1 MEAKNLLFTGVVAL
15 LVAALSIV
23 FTLRFTAQ
31 PELTVNQHQL
41 ALLNRIEELELLLE
55 DEIESRLDLQ
65 DIFESEIAFGL
76 TGQNINQANEEL
88 SNGQDRSSALFNQP
102 QGGNTSAIADDPETS
117 ISSDVQQVRARRQ
130 DQRGERLRPDYK
142 QQQLVESGF
151 AESEATWIVQRE
163 SEIQLS
169 RLFDNYNQ
177 RRSESQKSYTDN
189 DDGMMQELS
198 ANQQLR
204 IEIDDD
210 YYERYLEAQNLPTSV
225 TVGSVMS
232 SSPGES
238 AGLLPGDTIV
248 TYDGSRV
255 FSLQDVNNLTIKGN
269 VGESVLIEVQRAG
282 ASVQLAIP
290 RGPIGVTQARGRF
303 GR

>member
-15 LVAALSIV
+15 LVAALSTT
-23 FTLRFTAQ
+23 FTQRFMVQTEITA
-31 PELTVNQHQL
+31 NQDQS
-41 ALLNRIEELELLLE
+41 ALLIRIEELELLLD
-55 DEIESRLDLQ
+55 DEVEARLDLQ
-65 DIFESEIAFGL
+65 EAFESEIAFGL
-76 TGQNINQANEEL
+76 TGQNINRVGEEFAI
-88 SNGQDRSSALFNQP
+88 SQDGAEALFNQP
-102 QGGNTSAIADDPETS
+102 QGGNNPVVGDNSEAPV
-117 ISSDVQQVRARRQ
+117 SSDLQQVRAQRQ
-130 DQRGERLRPDYK
+130 DQRAERLRPDYK
-142 QQQLVESGF
+142 QQQLVKSGF
-151 AESEATWIVQRE
+151 ADSEASWIVQRE

-177 RRSESQKSYTDN
+177 RRSESQQSLTDN
-189 DDGMMQELS
+189 DAGMVQELS

-204 IEIDDD
+204 SEIGDD
-210 YYERYLEAQNLPTSV
+210 YYERYLEVQGLPTSV

-248 TYDGSRV
+248 SYDGSRV
-255 FSLQDVNNLTIKGN
+255 FSLQDVNNLTIRGN
-269 VGESVLIEVQRAG
+269 AGESVLIEVQRAG